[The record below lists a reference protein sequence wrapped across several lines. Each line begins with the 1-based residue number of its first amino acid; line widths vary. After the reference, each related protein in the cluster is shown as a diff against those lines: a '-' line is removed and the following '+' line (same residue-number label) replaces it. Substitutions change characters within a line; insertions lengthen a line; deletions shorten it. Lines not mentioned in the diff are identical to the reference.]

1 MARHEHRNDITD
13 EPAGMNR
20 RTWILVAVA
29 VVAIAVPG
37 SIYLNYE
44 LGRRQHLCADA
55 LGRRVQVVADANA
68 SLLKA
73 GLPFHLSWNDLA
85 KDNPD
90 IVKQLHD

>member
-1 MARHEHRNDITD
+1 
-13 EPAGMNR
+13 
-20 RTWILVAVA
+20 
-29 VVAIAVPG
+29 
-37 SIYLNYE
+37 
-44 LGRRQHLCADA
+44 
-55 LGRRVQVVADANA
+55 VADANA